1 MNLIEI
7 DKTLKEV
14 LDNGFSVDIES
25 GEILFDEDNLKE
37 LELTREAKLLGY
49 AKYIKNLEAEV
60 KALKE
65 HKTSIDDRIKAKTK
79 KMEWLKERAISSLDE
94 KESIEDVEVVMKKNK
109 GREIVHIINEVPQV
123 YQRVTTKT
131 EPDKKMILKDLKD
144 GKELGFATIKRNP
157 TLSIK

>member
-1 MNLIEI
+1 MNLLEI
-7 DKTLKEV
+7 DNALKQV

-65 HKTSIDDRIKAKTK
+65 HKASIDDRIKAKSK
-79 KMEWLKERAISSLDE
+79 KMEWLKERAVSSLDE

-131 EPDKKMILKDLKD
+131 EPDKKMILKDLKE